1 MTRHFCLCLSLKT
14 GAIIMSFLNLLEGS
28 VEIVVS
34 LIELSSD
41 MESKEAL
48 HRLGEHADAL
58 DAVCNVTH
66 FCNGTAIRNT
76 GQSRH
81 LGMEGTITMFSVC
94 LIVGLLSLFNGVLL
108 LIGLMQAKEKYVL
121 WYVLLGSVV
130 VLIVTIFSGIY
141 MFEHGAILLLFVL
154 SLFMCY
160 GQLAMYHFY
169 EELAEYNTVKSGVI
183 EISYNGDARS
193 YANSVVPTDDKV
205 DSTAL

>member
-1 MTRHFCLCLSLKT
+1 M
-14 GAIIMSFLNLLEGS
+14 
-28 VEIVVS
+28 EIVVS

-108 LIGLMQAKEKYVL
+108 LIGLMQVGEYGCRWLTLRVGFRRKRNTSC
-121 WYVLLGSVV
+121 G
-130 VLIVTIFSGIY
+130 
-141 MFEHGAILLLFVL
+141 
-154 SLFMCY
+154 MCY
-160 GQLAMYHFY
+160 WGLLWF
-169 EELAEYNTVKSGVI
+169 
-183 EISYNGDARS
+183 
-193 YANSVVPTDDKV
+193 
-205 DSTAL
+205 